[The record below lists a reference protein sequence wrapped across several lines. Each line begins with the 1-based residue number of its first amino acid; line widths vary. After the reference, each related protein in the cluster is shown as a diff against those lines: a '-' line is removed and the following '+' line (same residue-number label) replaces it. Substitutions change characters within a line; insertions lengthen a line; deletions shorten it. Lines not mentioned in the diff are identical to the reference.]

1 MNTLTFVS
9 SADLPDPIAPLAK
22 TDLGSR
28 VVKIFLAREGDTI
41 TVAGTD
47 YPTVA
52 EITSAISA
60 SDIVAIDG
68 VANGKRVLISRTEF
82 TGDDTETGGIEVY
95 DRIMGVEGN
104 IIRFDAVTQLA
115 LEKIDK
121 HSKVRMWFVTEKG
134 YLFGGVTGYQSSAV
148 IDPILIEGF
157 GTQSKIPFQF
167 QYFHNGRDSFNLDTG
182 YLAL

>member
-60 SDIVAIDG
+60 SEDRFNNELIQQFGDQLDI
-68 VANGKRVLISRTEF
+68 L
-82 TGDDTETGGIEVY
+82 
-95 DRIMGVEGN
+95 
-104 IIRFDAVTQLA
+104 DALYA
-115 LEKIDK
+115 
-121 HSKVRMWFVTEKG
+121 
-134 YLFGGVTGYQSSAV
+134 
-148 IDPILIEGF
+148 
-157 GTQSKIPFQF
+157 
-167 QYFHNGRDSFNLDTG
+167 
-182 YLAL
+182 